1 MRAKNALQLRHHRS
15 VVGMIF
21 GWSERTAAQTPAES
35 LPIQNLVVRQIA
47 RGEDAAIK
55 ETLDIL
61 AFRIRIFH
69 PLVVNAEALKQV
81 FVSPREPRFFYAAV
95 IPEDHDPAARFKDA
109 RKFAARGPRVEPVE
123 SLGGG
128 DEINTGIGE
137 CSGFGRSFDAREAV
151 VGGEIF
157 FAGLAHFQVG
167 LDAEDAVAVF
177 KEKFAEKAGAGTDVS
192 DDVVGAQ
199 AAIRAQKIQHGRGVA
214 GAIADVIR
222 DAIGEALFGVGESH
236 GRLANIRS

>member
-109 RKFAARGPRVEPVE
+109 RKFATRGLGVEPVK
-123 SLGGG
+123 SLGGSNKIDG
-128 DEINTGIGE
+128 RIAEGRGFSGGSDADEISE
-137 CSGFGRSFDAREAV
+137 DAQK
-151 VGGEIF
+151 F
-157 FAGLAHFQVG
+157 FAGPAHFQVG

-177 KEKFAEKAGAGTDVS
+177 KKKFAEKAGSGTDVS